1 MADKR
6 KLTIEDAEDMDL
18 DGLSPEELNALQ
30 TEAEKL
36 YQQVLDAEPEDEDSD
51 EYAEWEE
58 NLEILDDLMDDIQD
72 RL

>member
-1 MADKR
+1 MAVKR

-18 DGLSPEELNALQ
+18 DGLSAEELNALQ
-30 TEAEKL
+30 MEAEKL

>member
-30 TEAEKL
+30 LEAEKL

>member
-1 MADKR
+1 MTDKR